1 MNRVEKFFSLMVIGY
16 ICGLAFLL
24 IASPE
29 ARETKYLLPLTLL
42 GVVLNVGLLFVVFKD
57 IFSRSFSSTW
67 KKYFWLLTI
76 FLFMPAVII
85 YLPMHGFKKR

>member
-1 MNRVEKFFSLMVIGY
+1 MNRAEKIFSLMAIGY
-16 ICGLAFLL
+16 ICGLVFLL
-24 IASPE
+24 IASPG

-42 GVVLNVGLLFVVFKD
+42 GVVGNVGLLFVVFKD
-57 IFSRSFSSTW
+57 IFSRSFSSSW